1 MNDALKKLEDELAK
15 NQGLLSDLTQQIEN
29 IQNNNEHLMYTIAL
43 LKKSPSTR
51 NGHIVPQSHSVTNP
65 IIAGKKTLRA
75 TILDSIGSDEKVTIG
90 DVWSRVT
97 ETGISTSKA
106 TINTTMA
113 GFVNKK
119 VLVRTGLGIY
129 KKP

>member
-15 NQGLLSDLTQQIEN
+15 NQGLLSDFMQQIEN

-51 NGHIVPQSHSVTNP
+51 NGPIVPQSHSVTNP
-65 IIAGKKTLRA
+65 IITGKKTLRA
-75 TILDSIGSDEKVTIG
+75 TILDSIGSDEKVTVG

-97 ETGISTSKA
+97 EAGINTTKA
-106 TINTTMA
+106 TVNTTMA
-113 GFVNKK
+113 GFVNKA
-119 VLVRTGLGIY
+119 VLVRAGLGVY
-129 KKP
+129 KKA